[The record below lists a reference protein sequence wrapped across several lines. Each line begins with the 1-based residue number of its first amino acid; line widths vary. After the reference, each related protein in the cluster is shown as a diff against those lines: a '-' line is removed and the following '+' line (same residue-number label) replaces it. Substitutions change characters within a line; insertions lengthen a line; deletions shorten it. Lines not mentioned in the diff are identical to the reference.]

1 MADSKGRA
9 GRLRA
14 GAFGVLVVGFAIAFV
29 MGATFPA
36 QVVTAPP
43 TLKAV
48 TTYTSSVDSGDGS
61 FNWLF
66 ALLAFGPAFIASAV
80 LLAAAEIVSAL
91 RRSGRSRS
99 SEPSVNKDGT
109 ISA

>member
-14 GAFGVLVVGFAIAFV
+14 AAFGVLVVGLAVAFV

-36 QVVTAPP
+36 QVVKAPP

-48 TTYTSSVDSGDGS
+48 TTYTSSVESGDGA

-66 ALLAFGPAFIASAV
+66 ALLAFGPALVAASV
-80 LLAAAEIVSAL
+80 LFAGAEVVSAS

-99 SEPSVNKDGT
+99 GETTVNRDGT